1 MLVVHREGKGSH
13 AIGGEY
19 FLARARGGSRAEEG
33 LRRGGPQGG
42 GARPSLGEV
51 ACERR
56 KRGRKRRKARRAV
69 RALGPPPSQREGGA
83 VRRFRREI
91 AVTRGL
97 GRASEERAE
106 CGKRGR

>member
-1 MLVVHREGKGSH
+1 MVIHREGKGSH

-42 GARPSLGEV
+42 GARPSSGEV

-69 RALGPPPSQREGGA
+69 REGLLHLREKGELSEDLEGRSQ
-83 VRRFRREI
+83 
-91 AVTRGL
+91 
-97 GRASEERAE
+97 
-106 CGKRGR
+106 